1 MIQIGLRDMNEFT
14 GIFLIALFSMTGIEL
29 WLSLRQSRH
38 VYANRDKVPEAFSE
52 QVPLNAHQKAA
63 DYTVAKGKLNRVES
77 VFGMV
82 VMLLWTLGG
91 GLALLS
97 GIWQDLGWSAM
108 LTGVVFILSFF
119 VIGSLVE
126 LPLSW
131 YKTFVLEEK
140 FGFNNNTVA
149 LFLSDLAKQTLLML
163 VIGAPL
169 LWGALWLM
177 NSTGDY
183 WWLYL
188 WASWMGFAL
197 IMMWAY
203 PAFIAPLF
211 NKFTPL
217 DDADLKARVEALLA
231 RCGFKSQ
238 GIYVMDGSRRSGH
251 GNAYFTGLGNNKRI
265 VFFDTLLNTLD
276 EDQIEAVL
284 AHELGHFRRKHV
296 IKNMVVMALLS
307 LVGLAVLGWAS
318 AQSWFYTGL
327 GVDTQSNAMALT
339 LFMLVIPVFSFFLH
353 PMMTALSRKY
363 EYEADEYA
371 ASVSSADH
379 LIQALVALYQEN
391 ASTLTPDPLVSAIY
405 DSHPPATLRVAHLQ
419 ASKV

>member
-1 MIQIGLRDMNEFT
+1 MNEFT
-14 GIFLIALFSMTGIEL
+14 WIFLAALALMTGVEL
-29 WLSLRQSRH
+29 WLSLRQSRYVH
-38 VYANRDKVPEAFSE
+38 AHRDAVPEAFKD
-52 QVPLNAHQKAA
+52 QVELAAHQKAA
-63 DYTVAKGKLNRVES
+63 KYTVAKGKLNRIES
-77 VFGMV
+77 VIGV
-82 VMLLWTLGG
+82 VLLLAWTLGG

-97 GIWQDLGWSAM
+97 DAWASLGWSEM
-108 LTGVVFILSFF
+108 ITGIVFILSFF
-119 VIGSLVE
+119 VIGTLID

-131 YKTFVLEEK
+131 YKTFVLEDR
-140 FGFNNNTVA
+140 FGFNNNTRA
-149 LFLSDLAKQTLLML
+149 LFLSDIAKQTLLML
-163 VIGAPL
+163 ALGAPL
-169 LWGALWLM
+169 IWGALTLM
-177 NSTGDY
+177 ESTGDY

-188 WASWMGFAL
+188 WAAWMAFAL
-197 IMMWAY
+197 VMMWAY

-217 DDADLKARVEALLA
+217 EDEQLKARVEGLLA

-265 VFFDTLLNTLD
+265 VFFDTLLNTLN

-296 IKNMVVMALLS
+296 VKNMVVMSLLS
-307 LVGLAVLGWAS
+307 LLGLAALGWAS
-318 AQSWFYTGL
+318 AESWFYTGL
-327 GVDTQSNAMALT
+327 GVSSQGSAMALI

-363 EYEADEYA
+363 EYEADAYA
-371 ASVSSADH
+371 ASVSSSEH

-391 ASTLTPDPLVSAIY
+391 ASTLTPDPLVSAVY

-419 ASKV
+419 AGQV

>member
-1 MIQIGLRDMNEFT
+1 MNEFT
-14 GIFLIALFSMTGIEL
+14 WVFLAALALMTGIEL
-29 WLSLRQSRH
+29 WLSLRQGRYVDAH
-38 VYANRDKVPEAFSE
+38 RDSVPEAFRE
-52 QVPLNAHQKAA
+52 QVELSAHQKAA
-63 DYTVAKGKLNRVES
+63 SYSVAKGKLNRLDNVL
-77 VFGMV
+77 GMI
-82 VMLLWTLGG
+82 LLLVWTLGG

-97 GIWQDLGWSAM
+97 DAWQSLGLSETVTGIA
-108 LTGVVFILSFF
+108 FILSFF
-119 VIGSLVE
+119 IIGSLLD
-126 LPLSW
+126 LPMSW
-131 YKTFVLEEK
+131 YRTFVLEDK
-140 FGFNNNTVA
+140 FGFNNNTTA
-149 LFLSDLAKQTLLML
+149 LFFADIAKQTLLML

-169 LWGALWLM
+169 IWAALALM
-177 NSTGDY
+177 SGTGEY

-188 WASWMGFAL
+188 WAAWMGFSL
-197 IMMWAY
+197 LMMWAY

-217 DDADLKARVEALLA
+217 EDEQLKARVEGLLT

-265 VFFDTLLNTLD
+265 VFFDTLLETLN

-296 IKNMVVMALLS
+296 VKNMVMMAVLS
-307 LVGLAVLGWAS
+307 LIGLAVLGWAS

-327 GVDTQSNAMALT
+327 GVSTESNAMALV

-363 EYEADEYA
+363 EYEADAYA
-371 ASVSSADH
+371 ASVSSSDD
-379 LIQALVALYQEN
+379 LISALVALYQEN

-405 DSHPPATLRVAHLQ
+405 DSHPPATLRVAHLLQ
-419 ASKV
+419 AG

>member
-1 MIQIGLRDMNEFT
+1 MIKMNEFT
-14 GIFLIALFSMTGIEL
+14 WIFIAALALMTGVEL
-29 WLSLRQSRH
+29 WLSLRQSRYVH
-38 VYANRDKVPEAFSE
+38 AHRDDVPEAFKQ
-52 QVPLNAHQKAA
+52 QVELSAHQKAA
-63 DYTVAKGKLNRVES
+63 KYTVAKGKINRIES
-77 VFGMV
+77 IFGMV
-82 VMLLWTLGG
+82 LLLIWTLGG

-97 GIWQDLGWSAM
+97 DSWISLGWSEM
-108 LTGVVFILSFF
+108 TTGIVFILSFF
-119 VIGSLVE
+119 IIGTLID

-131 YKTFVLEEK
+131 YKTFVLEDS
-140 FGFNNNTVA
+140 FGFNNNTPG
-149 LFLSDLAKQTLLML
+149 LFLSDMAKQTVLML
-163 VIGAPL
+163 IIGAPL
-169 LWGALWLM
+169 IWGALALM
-177 NSTGDY
+177 NNTGEY

-188 WASWMGFAL
+188 WAAWMGFAL

-217 DDADLKARVEALLA
+217 EDEQLKARVEALLA

-265 VFFDTLLNTLD
+265 VFFDTLLKTLD

-296 IKNMVVMALLS
+296 VKNMAVMALLS
-307 LVGLAVLGWAS
+307 LIGLAALGWAS
-318 AQSWFYTGL
+318 AETWFYTGL
-327 GVDTQSNAMALT
+327 GVSTQGSAMALT

-363 EYEADEYA
+363 EYEADSYA
-371 ASVSSADH
+371 ASVSSSEH
-379 LIQALVALYQEN
+379 LIGALVALYQEN

-419 ASKV
+419 AIQS

>member
-1 MIQIGLRDMNEFT
+1 MNEFT
-14 GIFLIALFSMTGIEL
+14 WIFLAALVLMTGVEL
-29 WLSLRQSRH
+29 WLSLRQSRYVH
-38 VYANRDKVPEAFSE
+38 AHRDAVPEAFKD
-52 QVPLNAHQKAA
+52 QVELAAHQKAA
-63 DYTVAKGKLNRVES
+63 EYTVAKGKLNRIENIFAFV
-77 VFGMV
+77 
-82 VMLLWTLGG
+82 LLLAWTLGG

-97 GIWQDLGWSAM
+97 GAWASLAWSEM
-108 LTGVVFILSFF
+108 TTGIVFILSFF
-119 VIGSLVE
+119 VIGTLID
-126 LPLSW
+126 LPFSW
-131 YKTFVLEEK
+131 YKTFVLEDR
-140 FGFNNNTVA
+140 FGFNNNTRT
-149 LFLSDLAKQTLLML
+149 LFLSDIAKQTVLML
-163 VIGAPL
+163 VLGAPL
-169 LWGALWLM
+169 IWVALTLM
-177 NSTGDY
+177 TSTGDY

-188 WASWMGFAL
+188 WAAWITFAL
-197 IMMWAY
+197 VMMWAY

-217 DDADLKARVEALLA
+217 EDEKLKKRVEALLA

-296 IKNMVVMALLS
+296 VKNMAVMAVLS
-307 LVGLAVLGWAS
+307 LISLAVLGWAS
-318 AQSWFYTGL
+318 AESWFYTGL
-327 GVDTQSNAMALT
+327 GVNSQENAMALV

-363 EYEADEYA
+363 EFEADAYA
-371 ASVSSADH
+371 ASVSSSEH

-405 DSHPPATLRVAHLQ
+405 DSHPPATLRVAQLQ
-419 ASKV
+419 AGNNL

>member
-1 MIQIGLRDMNEFT
+1 MNEFT
-14 GIFLIALFSMTGIEL
+14 WIFLAALALMTGIEL
-29 WLSLRQSRH
+29 WLSLRQSRYVH
-38 VYANRDKVPEAFSE
+38 AHRDDVPAAFKD
-52 QVPLNAHQKAA
+52 QVELAAHQKAA
-63 DYTVAKGKLNRVES
+63 KYTVAKGKLNRIES
-77 VFGMV
+77 IFGMV
-82 VMLLWTLGG
+82 LLLVWTLGG

-97 GIWQDLGWSAM
+97 DTWRVLAWSEMTTGI
-108 LTGVVFILSFF
+108 VFILSFF
-119 VIGSLVE
+119 VIGTLID

-131 YKTFVLEEK
+131 YKTFVLEDR
-140 FGFNNNTVA
+140 FGFNNNTPA
-149 LFLSDLAKQTLLML
+149 LFLSDIAKQTVLML
-163 VIGAPL
+163 LIGAPL
-169 LWGALWLM
+169 IWGALALM
-177 NSTGDY
+177 ESTGEY

-188 WASWMGFAL
+188 WAAWMGFAL
-197 IMMWAY
+197 LMMWAY

-217 DDADLKARVEALLA
+217 EDEQLKARVEGLLA

-265 VFFDTLLNTLD
+265 VFFDTLLSTLD

-296 IKNMVVMALLS
+296 VKNMVVMSLLS
-307 LVGLAVLGWAS
+307 LLGLAALGWAS
-318 AQSWFYTGL
+318 AETWFYEGL
-327 GVDTQSNAMALT
+327 GVSTEGNAMALT

-363 EYEADEYA
+363 EYEADAYA
-371 ASVSSADH
+371 ASVSSSEH

-405 DSHPPATLRVAHLQ
+405 DSHPPATLRVARLQ
-419 ASKV
+419 SEQS